1 MMQYKIH
8 EGGAMN
14 KSFRKN
20 KGVVTLL
27 TTVVVMVMMT
37 LMVVFA
43 TKVGMF
49 DQRMAGNEARYKES
63 FATAEAGLEL
73 AIQRFDNQFRAAGTF
88 SLDGTG
94 TGTPMTTIMA
104 SSAIATGTNTAG
116 GVAAANT
123 ASFGV
128 TITDSGSVLASFPI
142 YNFVSTGTGA
152 DGTGVAVVSR
162 QISMRQGL
170 GGKSPDV
177 PIVVAGSVGTGGD
190 FNIVANPNGAGPGV
204 PVSIWTPTPGGD
216 VSMSGSS
223 ATCQLEYFDGNNPQ
237 CSNPSGSSELL
248 SQGDGTTAT
257 AYTTNF
263 PDVLPNDPNF
273 PDDLFQYLFGV
284 VRSNWQVVKNLAAS
298 HGQVVANCDLLNAT
312 SGQEYIVWW
321 VTGDCNMGSTQI
333 IGSTDKPVILVVD
346 DHEFDMG
353 GGGARLYGLLYVFDN
368 PDDIATPS
376 TDFHGGPAIYG
387 ALVSD
392 VGGSAMNGSYSI
404 VYDSEL
410 LNNLAGDGN
419 NTSSYDLAY
428 IPGSWRD
435 F

>member
-1 MMQYKIH
+1 
-8 EGGAMN
+8 MN

-27 TTVVVMVMMT
+27 TTVVVLVMMT

-49 DQRMAGNEARYKES
+49 DQRMSGNEARYKEA
-63 FATAEAGLEL
+63 FATAEAGLDL
-73 AIQRFDNQFRAAGTF
+73 AIQRFENQFRAAGTVD
-88 SLDGTG
+88 LNGTG
-94 TGTPMTTIMA
+94 TGTTIA
-104 SSAIATGTNTAG
+104 TIIANSAISDGTGTTG
-116 GVAAANT
+116 AAASANT

-128 TITDSGSVLASFPI
+128 TIVDSGMALVGFPI
-142 YNFVSTGTGA
+142 YNFTSTGVGA
-152 DGTGVAVVSR
+152 DGTGRAIITR
-162 QISMRQGL
+162 QISMRKAL
-170 GGKSPDV
+170 GGESPDV
-177 PIVVAGSVGTGGD
+177 PVVVAGSVGTGGD

-204 PVSIWTPTPGGD
+204 PVSIWTDPGSGTEGN
-216 VSMSGSS
+216 VSLSGSS
-223 ATCQLEYFDGNNPQ
+223 ATCHEEYFDGNNPQ
-237 CSNPSGSSELL
+237 CSNPSGTSELL

-257 AYTTNF
+257 SYTTNF

-284 VRSNWQVVKNLAAS
+284 TKSNWLVVKNLAAS
-298 HGQVVANCDLLNAT
+298 KGQLVSNCTGLNAN
-312 SGQEYIVWW
+312 SGQEYIIWW
-321 VTGDCNMGSTQI
+321 VTGDCEMGSNQI
-333 IGSTDKPVILVVD
+333 IGSTDKPVIMVVD

-353 GGGARLYGLLYVFDN
+353 GGNARLYGILYVFDN
-368 PDDIATPS
+368 PDNVATPS

-392 VGGSAMNGSYSI
+392 VGGAAMNGSYSI

-410 LNNLAGDGN
+410 IGNLTGDG

-435 F
+435 FE

>member
-1 MMQYKIH
+1 
-8 EGGAMN
+8 
-14 KSFRKN
+14 
-20 KGVVTLL
+20 
-27 TTVVVMVMMT
+27 MVI
-37 LMVVFA
+37 FA

-49 DQRMAGNEARYKES
+49 DQRMAGNEARHKEA

-88 SLDGTG
+88 NLGGAGAGT
-94 TGTPMTTIMA
+94 
-104 SSAIATGTNTAG
+104 AIATIVANSAIVVGTNTAG
-116 GVAAANT
+116 GVAPANT

-128 TITDSGSVLASFPI
+128 TITDTGSVLGSFPI
-142 YNFVSTGTGA
+142 YDFVSTGTGA
-152 DGTGVAVVSR
+152 DGTGVAVVRR

-204 PVSIWTPTPGGD
+204 PVSIWTGPGDSGTEGN
-216 VSMSGSS
+216 VSLSGSS
-223 ATCQLEYFDGNNPQ
+223 ATCHAEYFDGNNPQ
-237 CSNPSGSSELL
+237 CSNPSGNSELL

-263 PDVLPNDPNF
+263 PDVLPNDPSF

-284 VRSNWQVVKNLAAS
+284 TVSNWRVVKNLADTN
-298 HGQVVANCDLLNAT
+298 GQLVSSCEGLDVNA
-312 SGQEYIVWW
+312 GDEYIIWW
-321 VTGDCNMGSTQI
+321 VDGDCEMGSNQI
-333 IGSTDKPVILVVD
+333 IGSTAKPVILVVD

-353 GGGARLYGLLYVFDN
+353 GANPRLYGILYVFDN
-368 PDDIATPS
+368 PDNDETPS
-376 TDFHGGPAIYG
+376 AEFNGSPAIYG

-392 VGGSAMNGSYSI
+392 VGGSAMQGSYSI
-404 VYDSEL
+404 VYDSDL
-410 LNNLAGDGN
+410 LDNLAGDG
-419 NTSSYDLAY
+419 NTSSYDLAS

-435 F
+435 FQ